1 MAVARPPV
9 AASRAHA
16 PASQFVMRPTQ
27 HRVVVSTPYGF
38 YRGINPYPYPWAP
51 PYYSAPY
58 YSASP
63 YVSSYVEQSYA
74 APSPSAS
81 ETELSHQLERLTRE
95 VERLRQ
101 EQADAAVRQQPPA
114 PPPAA
119 RAPEPPATPIML
131 VFRDGRRMNIKSYAI
146 VRDTLWVVDDRVSTK
161 VDLSELDLVAT
172 QQANAG
178 RVMLLP
184 VPAR

>member
-1 MAVARPPV
+1 L
-9 AASRAHA
+9 
-16 PASQFVMRPTQ
+16 
-27 HRVVVSTPYGF
+27 
-38 YRGINPYPYPWAP
+38 
-51 PYYSAPY
+51 
-58 YSASP
+58 
-63 YVSSYVEQSYA
+63 SYQV
-74 APSPSAS
+74 
-81 ETELSHQLERLTRE
+81 ERLTRE

-101 EQADAAVRQQPPA
+101 EQAEAAVRQQSPEPP

-146 VRDTLWVVDDRVSTK
+146 VRDTLWVVDDRVSRK
-161 VDLSELDLVAT
+161 IDLSELDLVAT